1 MSSLY
6 FDNNAT
12 TQLHSEVHGVML
24 DCLKTQ
30 FGNPSS
36 NHSFGRKAHELVEES
51 RDKVARSIGALPQ
64 EVFFTSSGT
73 ESNNW
78 FVSGISSVYPD
89 AHFYYGATEH
99 PCILKPMQKLK
110 NVKTTLI
117 SVLPASLMLASFH
130 VAAIVQQK
138 LFF

>member
-12 TQLHSEVHGVML
+12 TPLHSEVHAVMH

-110 NVKTTLI
+110 NSGMHVKKI
-117 SVLPASLMLASFH
+117 PCLP
-130 VAAIVQQK
+130 QGRY
-138 LFF
+138 

>member
-1 MSSLY
+1 LSSLY

-12 TQLHSEVHGVML
+12 TPLHTEVYGVML
-24 DCLKTQ
+24 DYLKTQ

-36 NHSFGRKAHELVEES
+36 NHSFGRKAHEVVEES
-51 RDKVARSIGALPQ
+51 RDLVARSIGALPQ
-64 EVFFTSSGT
+64 EIFFTSSGT

-89 AHFYYGATEH
+89 ADFYYGATEH

-110 NVKTTLI
+110 NNAMQVKKF
-117 SVLPASLMLASFH
+117 LAFKM
-130 VAAIVQQK
+130 VT
-138 LFF
+138 